1 MPDDISGSDTV
12 SLPFSR
18 LTTAS
23 FTLTAAPCIIR
34 AADYREL
41 LTTGTLKTETE
52 QLRQKML
59 AALTEELE
67 NTRRQA
73 LADLAAEQAHALLQT
88 RLHCK
93 EVIAQLDDE
102 ITALICHTIHI
113 LLGETPPENRL
124 RAALRRSLS
133 RIKPGAALTLVVHPD
148 QADFL
153 HQWLSSEGTLS
164 LPDDISVDTDCS
176 LLPGDC
182 IICQGRQII
191 HATLEN
197 QLTVLREICSD

>member
-1 MPDDISGSDTV
+1 MPDDISDADTV
-12 SLPFSR
+12 SLPFCR

-41 LTTGTLKTETE
+41 LTSRTLRTETE
-52 QLRQKML
+52 QLRQKMQ

-67 NTRRQA
+67 NTRRKAQ
-73 LADLAAEQAHALLQT
+73 ADLAAEQAHALLQT
-88 RLHCK
+88 RRHCR
-93 EVIAQLDDE
+93 EVITRLDDE
-102 ITALICHTIHI
+102 ITALICHTVHI
-113 LLGETPPENRL
+113 LLEETPPENRL
-124 RAALRRSLS
+124 RAALRRSAG
-133 RIKPGAALTLVVHPD
+133 RIKTGAALSLVVHPD

-153 HQWLSSEGTLS
+153 HQWLSSEGALP
-164 LPDDISVDTDCS
+164 LPDDISVDTDRT

-182 IICQGRQII
+182 LICQGREII

-197 QLTVLREICSD
+197 QLAVLREICQG